1 MASGG
6 GRLFG
11 VPLTRP
17 PVFGKPCGRGTAIYS
32 VYLPFLLLWP
42 CHTGMRNAR
51 SAVFRHVAMGLAGA
65 GDVFLDL
72 DGALRSVS
80 DRTPGP
86 GRVVKDD
93 RVEGEFGWVT
103 PPR

>member
-32 VYLPFLLLWP
+32 VYLPFLLVAMP
-42 CHTGMRNAR
+42 Q
-51 SAVFRHVAMGLAGA
+51 RHVQCKIRCFPACRDEFRVGLAGA

-72 DGALRSVS
+72 DMAR
-80 DRTPGP
+80 
-86 GRVVKDD
+86 
-93 RVEGEFGWVT
+93 
-103 PPR
+103 